1 MFNHMDT
8 LGGYVSLYWQVVL
21 LYNDLGF
28 KFKKESWQTA
38 LIGKTRRITETEA
51 IFMSAHVGENFRY
64 KNTDLIDTCN
74 LHALTIDVSL
84 KYCVLLL
91 FYIHTDYRMVKPHI
105 NVTPI
110 NKYFYSL
117 QKLLK

>member
-1 MFNHMDT
+1 M
-8 LGGYVSLYWQVVL
+8 L

-84 KYCVLLL
+84 KYFVFLLHRVSKWPKSDISACVVI
-91 FYIHTDYRMVKPHI
+91 YMVISKCVGTI
-105 NVTPI
+105 I
-110 NKYFYSL
+110 
-117 QKLLK
+117 